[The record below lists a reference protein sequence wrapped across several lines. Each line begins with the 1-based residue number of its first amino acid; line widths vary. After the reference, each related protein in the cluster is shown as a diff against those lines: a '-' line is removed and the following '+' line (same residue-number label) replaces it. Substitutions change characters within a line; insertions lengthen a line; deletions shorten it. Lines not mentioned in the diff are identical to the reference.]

1 MWEGDFGLFWGVG
14 AMTGRCPTVAVVGAG
29 MSGMCVAITLLSAGI
44 TDVCIYEKADDVGG
58 TWRDN
63 TYPGLTCDV
72 PSRLYQYSFAKNPNW
87 TQMFS
92 RGGEIQ
98 DYLRG
103 IAERYGL
110 RHRIRF
116 GATVV
121 SARFDDG
128 RWVLRTDSGTE
139 STVGLLDFGH
149 RRFTSSPNTADR
161 WFGRLQG
168 DGVSLGSLG
177 SHGSAA
183 GTPNRGDR
191 YRVHGRTTRLRP
203 GWGRG

>member
-110 RHRIRF
+110 RQPDSVWRHGCQRPIRRRPVGVAHRFRN
-116 GATVV
+116 GV
-121 SARFDDG
+121 
-128 RWVLRTDSGTE
+128 DSR
-139 STVGLLDFGH
+139 LLDFGH